1 MDEDSKAK
9 RKDSMRACA
18 KEFLDRDNKIL
29 DGLTSLKQILDC
41 ELTDED
47 FERINEFA
55 YDIALDTY
63 DNMLCMKRLVYRGR
77 AALSDLKED
86 NELDKKKAQKLQKI
100 LIGMFKG
107 LEETVQF
114 IQKSDN
120 KIEAL
125 SKKYHQKLL
134 TVKRC
139 FSLYDPDAIATAKKN
154 KLDPKSYDVS
164 HYIR

>member
-9 RKDSMRACA
+9 RKEIMRTCA

-29 DGLTSLKQILDC
+29 DSLTSLKHILDR

-55 YDIALDTY
+55 YEISLDTY
-63 DNMLCMKRLVYRGR
+63 DNMLCMKRLVYRSR
-77 AALSDLKED
+77 AALADLKD

-100 LIGMFKG
+100 LVGMFKG
-107 LEETVQF
+107 LEETVRF
-114 IQKSDN
+114 IQTSDN
-120 KIEAL
+120 KIEEL
-125 SKKYHQKLL
+125 SKKYRQNLL
-134 TVKRC
+134 TVKQC
-139 FSLYDPDAIATAKKN
+139 FSLYDPDAITAAKEN
-154 KLDPKSYDVS
+154 KLDPKAYDVS

>member
-9 RKDSMRACA
+9 RKEIMRTCA

-29 DGLTSLKQILDC
+29 DSLTSLKQILDR
-41 ELTDED
+41 ELTAED
-47 FERINEFA
+47 FERINEFT

-77 AALSDLKED
+77 AALSDLKD

-107 LEETVQF
+107 LEETVRF

-120 KIEAL
+120 KIEEL